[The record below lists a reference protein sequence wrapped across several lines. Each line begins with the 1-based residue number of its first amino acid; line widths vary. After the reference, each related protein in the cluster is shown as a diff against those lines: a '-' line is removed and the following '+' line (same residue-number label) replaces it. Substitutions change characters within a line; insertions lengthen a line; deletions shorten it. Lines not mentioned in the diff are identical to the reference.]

1 MAYLDNIGNSYF
13 LILCGLTSNTTPLT
27 INNAPLDKLN
37 HFVDT
42 FETNHFFTIRINILA
57 VNIIF
62 IGHIRSGNWKFYN
75 IYLFMSKSNHKL
87 FIYQIKHMINGQ
99 SGGVPRNQAGPLQTK
114 GPYAK
119 FEK

>member
-1 MAYLDNIGNSYF
+1 MWSNIY
-13 LILCGLTSNTTPLT
+13 NTTPLT

-37 HFVDT
+37 NFVDT

-57 VNIIF
+57 VNITF
-62 IGHIRSGNWKFYN
+62 IVHIRSGNWKFYN
-75 IYLFMSKSNHKL
+75 IYLFMSKSDHKL

-119 FEK
+119 SEK